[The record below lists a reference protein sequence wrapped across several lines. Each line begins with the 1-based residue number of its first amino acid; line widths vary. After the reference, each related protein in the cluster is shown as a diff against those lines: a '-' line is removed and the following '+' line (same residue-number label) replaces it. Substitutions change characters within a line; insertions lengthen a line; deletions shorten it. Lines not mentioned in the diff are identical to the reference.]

1 MEKECLIKNVIHPPV
16 ETGGI
21 LTDDDKKED

>member
-1 MEKECLIKNVIHPPV
+1 MEKECLVKNIIHPTV

-21 LTDDDKKED
+21 LTDDDKNR